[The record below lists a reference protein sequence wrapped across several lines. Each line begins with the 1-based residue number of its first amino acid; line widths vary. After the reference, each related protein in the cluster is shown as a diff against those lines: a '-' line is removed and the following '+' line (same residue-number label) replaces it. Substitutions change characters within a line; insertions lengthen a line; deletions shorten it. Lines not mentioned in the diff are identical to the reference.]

1 MPLIATDDLP
11 CMQVLTTTRPHARP
25 AQDGAALLSWLL
37 LRVPARQLSAVA
49 VEHLA
54 ALLDEATAT
63 RELLALVRERSAGVV
78 LGGGGASGGAHHG
91 AASGVG
97 GAQNRASAAWS
108 EVLDLGVGYQ
118 GREARPPLAEANL
131 TEQLEVGIRCD
142 LRFWARACP
151 EAQLA
156 HLRLFGERLGLS
168 PRLSPR
174 FAPSA
179 ARSAPWR
186 CLRTICA
193 FINR

>member
-1 MPLIATDDLP
+1 
-11 CMQVLTTTRPHARP
+11 
-25 AQDGAALLSWLL
+25 
-37 LRVPARQLSAVA
+37 VPAHQLSAVA

-54 ALLDEATAT
+54 ALLDEATST

-108 EVLDLGVGYQ
+108 EVLDLSVSYQ
-118 GREARPPLAEANL
+118 GREAKPPFAEANL

-156 HLRLFGERLGLS
+156 HLRLLGERLGLS

-174 FAPSA
+174 CPP
-179 ARSAPWR
+179 RR
-186 CLRTICA
+186 
-193 FINR
+193 